1 MAAIIRPVFYSAMSH
16 APQLDGK
23 VVIVTGGSRGI
34 GRATAARFV
43 RAGAKVVIAGRTK
56 ADLDRAVAG
65 FEAPG
70 SARGVQA
77 DVSREADVARLVDE
91 AVAAFGGLDVVVN
104 NAATVTLAEVERLPV
119 AEWQAMLDAN
129 LTGPFLLCRAAIP
142 HLKRRGGGS
151 IVNVSSLAGQNPF
164 AGGACYAAT
173 KAGLDAFSHALMQEL
188 RHDNIRVSV
197 VAPGSVATGFGG
209 KAPGQG
215 DAWKLSPEDVAET
228 IFHLVTHPAR
238 SLPSRVDLRP
248 SRPQKG

>member
-1 MAAIIRPVFYSAMSH
+1 VPAIPLEGKSA
-16 APQLDGK
+16 
-23 VVIVTGGSRGI
+23 IVTGASSGFGKAI
-34 GRATAARFV
+34 ADALRAEGVKVAVGARRAERLEGDFAHELDVTDPASAERFV
-43 RAGAKVVIAGRTK
+43 AA
-56 ADLDRAVAG
+56 AV
-65 FEAPG
+65 EA
-70 SARGVQA
+70 
-77 DVSREADVARLVDE
+77 L
-91 AVAAFGGLDVVVN
+91 GGLDIVVN
-104 NAATVTLAEVERLPV
+104 NAATVKLAEVEKL
-119 AEWQAMLDAN
+119 ATADWQAMLSAN
-129 LTGPFLLCRAAIP
+129 LTGPFMLCRAAIP

-188 RHDNIRVSV
+188 RQHDIRVSV

-209 KAPGQG
+209 HAPTAA

-248 SRPQKG
+248 SRPQKA

>member
-1 MAAIIRPVFYSAMSH
+1 MSN

-23 VVIVTGGSRGI
+23 VAIVTGGSRGI

-65 FEAPG
+65 FEGPG
-70 SARGVQA
+70 ASRGVQA
-77 DVSREADVARLVDE
+77 DVSQEADVARLVAE
-91 AVAAFGGLDVVVN
+91 AVSAFGGLDIVVN
-104 NAATVTLAEVERLPV
+104 NAATVKLAEVEKL
-119 AEWQAMLDAN
+119 ATADWQAMLSAN

-142 HLKRRGGGS
+142 HLKRGGGS

-188 RHDNIRVSV
+188 RQHDIRVSV
-197 VAPGSVATGFGG
+197 VAPGSVATGFSGH
-209 KAPGQG
+209 APTAA

-248 SRPQKG
+248 ARPQKG

>member
-1 MAAIIRPVFYSAMSH
+1 MSH
-16 APQLDGK
+16 APQLEGK
-23 VVIVTGGSRGI
+23 VAIVTGGSRGI
-34 GRATAARFV
+34 GRATAARFI

-65 FEAPG
+65 FENPG
-70 SARGVQA
+70 AARGIQA
-77 DVSREADVARLVDE
+77 DVSVEADVARLVEE
-91 AVAAFGGLDVVVN
+91 AVSAFGGLDIVVN
-104 NAATVTLAEVERLPV
+104 NAANVKLAEVEKLTTDD
-119 AEWQAMLDAN
+119 WQAMLSAN
-129 LTGPFLLCRAAIP
+129 LTGPFMLCRAAIP
-142 HLKRRGGGS
+142 HLRQRGGGS

-188 RHDNIRVSV
+188 RQHDIRVSV
-197 VAPGSVATGFGG
+197 VAPGSVATGFSGH
-209 KAPGQG
+209 APTAA

-228 IFHLVTHPAR
+228 IFHLVTHPSR

>member
-1 MAAIIRPVFYSAMSH
+1 MTSQ
-16 APQLDGK
+16 PQLDGH
-23 VVIVTGGSRGI
+23 VAIVTGGSRGI
-34 GRATAARFV
+34 GRATAARLV
-43 RAGAKVVIAGRTK
+43 RAGARVVIAGRTR

-65 FEAPG
+65 FDRP
-70 SARGVQA
+70 SDARGIQA
-77 DVSREADVARLVDE
+77 DVSQEADVTRLVDE
-91 AVAAFGGLDVVVN
+91 AVSAFGGVDIVVN
-104 NAATVTLAEVERLPV
+104 NAATVKLAEVEKLST
-119 AEWQAMLDAN
+119 EDWQAMLSAN

-188 RHDNIRVSV
+188 RQHDIRVSV
-197 VAPGSVATGFGG
+197 VAPGSVATGFSGHEPT
-209 KAPGQG
+209 AA

-248 SRPQKG
+248 ARPQKG

>member
-1 MAAIIRPVFYSAMSH
+1 MITTLH
-16 APQLDGK
+16 AK
-23 VVIVTGGSRGI
+23 VAIVTGGSRGI

-43 RAGAKVVIAGRTK
+43 RAGARVVIAGRTQ
-56 ADLDRAVAG
+56 ADLERALAG
-65 FEAPG
+65 FQPQG
-70 SARGVQA
+70 HARAVQA
-77 DVSREADVARLVDE
+77 DVAREADVVRLVE
-91 AVAAFGGLDVVVN
+91 ETVAVFGGLDIVVN
-104 NAATVTLAEVERLPV
+104 NAASVKLAEVEKLST
-119 AEWQAMLDAN
+119 EDWQGILDAN

-142 HLKRRGGGS
+142 HLKRRGAGS

-188 RHDNIRVSV
+188 RQHDIRVSV

-209 KAPGQG
+209 KEPTHG
-215 DAWKLSPEDVAET
+215 DSWKLSPDDVAET

-248 SRPQKG
+248 SRPQKGS

>member
-1 MAAIIRPVFYSAMSH
+1 MSH
-16 APQLDGK
+16 APQLEGK
-23 VVIVTGGSRGI
+23 VAIVTGGSRGI
-34 GRATAARFV
+34 GRATAARFI

-65 FEAPG
+65 FESPG
-70 SARGVQA
+70 AARGVQA
-77 DVSREADVARLVDE
+77 DVSQEADVTRLVEE
-91 AVAAFGGLDVVVN
+91 AVSAFGGLDIVVN
-104 NAATVTLAEVERLPV
+104 NVGAVTPRTAGFLEVSDDDWLATL
-119 AEWQAMLDAN
+119 N
-129 LTGPFLLCRAAIP
+129 LTLLAAVRTTRAAIP
-142 HLKRRGGGS
+142 HLKRRGSGS

-188 RHDNIRVSV
+188 RQHDIRVSV
-197 VAPGSVATGFGG
+197 VAPGSVATGFSGH
-209 KAPGQG
+209 APTAA

-248 SRPQKG
+248 ARPQKG